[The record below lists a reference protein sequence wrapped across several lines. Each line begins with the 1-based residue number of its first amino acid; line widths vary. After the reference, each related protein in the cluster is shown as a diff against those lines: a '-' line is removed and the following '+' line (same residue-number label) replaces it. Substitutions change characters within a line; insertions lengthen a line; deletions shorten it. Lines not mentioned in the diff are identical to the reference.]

1 MLWESSCPASGAEL
15 VGWGAHAEDISSVM
29 RHHHFLPLCSS
40 LSGRCSSPTAQQLN
54 GFCVGSG
61 RSMTRLVSLRSSST
75 ALEARSASPCP
86 GTAVFPPVSVGRP
99 LRVALQAAPVSSAQ
113 GCCAPAPEPLSR
125 RGAGCNRCQHA
136 VLTRP
141 LGSGFSWS
149 LQCFVICK
157 SCRDH

>member
-1 MLWESSCPASGAEL
+1 MLWESSYPARGAEL

-61 RSMTRLVSLRSSST
+61 RSVTRLASLRSSSTT

-86 GTAVFPPVSVGRP
+86 RTAVFPLSQWDGPSGW
-99 LRVALQAAPVSSAQ
+99 LCGQLQSAAPRAAV
-113 GCCAPAPEPLSR
+113 PLLRSPSP
-125 RGAGCNRCQHA
+125 GGEQAVIDASMRC
-136 VLTRP
+136 
-141 LGSGFSWS
+141 
-149 LQCFVICK
+149 
-157 SCRDH
+157 